1 MISISGSPKI
11 EVSKLMQYLQ
21 SQTESGRKIDDV
33 ENLPVSLDYELE
45 TKGINLSS
53 DNPVDQYAFLSEI
66 SR

>member
-53 DNPVDQYAFLSEI
+53 ENPVDQYAFLSEI